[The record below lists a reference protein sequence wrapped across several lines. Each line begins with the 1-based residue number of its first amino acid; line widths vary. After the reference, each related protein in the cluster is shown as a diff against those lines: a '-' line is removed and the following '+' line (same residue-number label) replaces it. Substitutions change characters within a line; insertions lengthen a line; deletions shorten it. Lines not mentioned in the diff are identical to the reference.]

1 MSQTRTKPRKTPKP
15 SAQVNGAAPPAVEVF
30 TLSEAAAYLRVT
42 ESDLMRLVTDQALP
56 GRQFGTEWRFLKSA
70 IQEWLRT
77 PPVQGSREAVLSA
90 AGIWKDDPL
99 LEEELEEIYRRRRED
114 PVGGRE

>member
-1 MSQTRTKPRKTPKP
+1 MSQTRSKPRKRPKAATPAANGVMTP
-15 SAQVNGAAPPAVEVF
+15 STEVF

-42 ESDLMRLVTDQALP
+42 EGDIMRLVGDQALP
-56 GRQFGTEWRFLKSA
+56 GRQFGAEWRFLKSA
-70 IQEWLRT
+70 IQDWLRT
-77 PPVQGSREAVLSA
+77 PPKRGSREAVLSD

-114 PVGGRE
+114 PV